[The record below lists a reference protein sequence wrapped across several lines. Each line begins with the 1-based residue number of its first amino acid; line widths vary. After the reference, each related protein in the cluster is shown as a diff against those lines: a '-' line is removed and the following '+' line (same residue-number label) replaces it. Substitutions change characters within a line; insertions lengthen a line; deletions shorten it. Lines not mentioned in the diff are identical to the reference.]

1 MSTSKDDG
9 TVQKAPAAQGPAS
22 PSGEPAAATG
32 TAAKPKGKPG
42 RKPRGT
48 VPAIVT
54 EPPDHP
60 DPSHVLTWRQRK
72 VLQVIRESVQRRGY
86 PPSMREIGEA
96 VGLTSTSSVSYQLS
110 TLQAKGY
117 LRRDAGRPRTVE
129 VRLPGQPPVPL
140 AAGPTAARAPR
151 RRPGPA
157 RSPKPAARVPLVG
170 RIAAGIPVPA
180 EESADDIFP
189 LPKELVGEGEL
200 FMLKVAGDSMIG
212 AAIADGD
219 WVVIRQQSDAES
231 GEIVAAMI
239 DGEATVKTLK
249 RTDNHAWL
257 MPHNSA
263 YAPIPAD
270 KATILGRVVSVLRR
284 V

>member
-1 MSTSKDDG
+1 MSSMTAD
-9 TVQKAPAAQGPAS
+9 QAS
-22 PSGEPAAATG
+22 GSPDLDPTL
-32 TAAKPKGKPG
+32 TA
-42 RKPRGT
+42 
-48 VPAIVT
+48 
-54 EPPDHP
+54 
-60 DPSHVLTWRQRK
+60 RQRK
-72 VLQVIRESVQRRGY
+72 IVRFISSWIQEHGY
-86 PPSMREIGEA
+86 SPSMREIGRA
-96 VGLTSTSSVSYQLS
+96 VGLTSTSSVEHQLAA
-110 TLQAKGY
+110 LQAKGY
-117 LRRDAGRPRTVE
+117 LRRAAGCPRTVE
-129 VRLPGQPPVPL
+129 VRLPGQPPAPEP
-140 AAGPTAARAPR
+140 AAARAPR
-151 RRPGPA
+151 RRPA

-170 RIAAGIPVPA
+170 RIAAGVPVPA

-249 RTDNHAWL
+249 RSDNHIWL
-257 MPHNSA
+257 MPHNAA
-263 YAPIPAD
+263 YPPILGD
-270 KATILGRVVSVLRR
+270 QATILGRVVSVLRR

>member
-1 MSTSKDDG
+1 MSSTTAD
-9 TVQKAPAAQGPAS
+9 QAS
-22 PSGEPAAATG
+22 GSPDLDPTL
-32 TAAKPKGKPG
+32 TA
-42 RKPRGT
+42 
-48 VPAIVT
+48 
-54 EPPDHP
+54 
-60 DPSHVLTWRQRK
+60 RQRK
-72 VLQVIRESVQRRGY
+72 IVRFITGWVHEHGY
-86 PPSMREIGEA
+86 SPSIREIGRA
-96 VGLTSTSSVSYQLS
+96 VGLTSTSSVEHQLAA
-110 TLQAKGY
+110 LQAKGY
-117 LRRDAGRPRTVE
+117 LRRAAGCPRTVE

-140 AAGPTAARAPR
+140 TPGPAAAPAPR
-151 RRPGPA
+151 RPA

-249 RTDNHAWL
+249 RSDNHVWL

-263 YAPIPAD
+263 YTPIPGD
-270 KATILGRVVSVLRR
+270 KATILGRVVTVLRR

>member
-1 MSTSKDDG
+1 MSSTTAD
-9 TVQKAPAAQGPAS
+9 QAS
-22 PSGEPAAATG
+22 GSPDLDPTL
-32 TAAKPKGKPG
+32 TA
-42 RKPRGT
+42 
-48 VPAIVT
+48 
-54 EPPDHP
+54 
-60 DPSHVLTWRQRK
+60 RQRK
-72 VLQVIRESVQRRGY
+72 IVRFITGWVHEHGY
-86 PPSMREIGEA
+86 SPSIREIGRA
-96 VGLTSTSSVSYQLS
+96 VGLTSTSSVEHQLAA
-110 TLQAKGY
+110 LQAKGY
-117 LRRDAGRPRTVE
+117 LRRAAGCPRTVE

-140 AAGPTAARAPR
+140 TPGPAAAPAPR
-151 RRPGPA
+151 RPA

-249 RTDNHAWL
+249 RSDNHVWL

-263 YAPIPAD
+263 YTPIPGD
-270 KATILGRVVSVLRR
+270 RATILGRVVTVLRR

>member
-1 MSTSKDDG
+1 MSSMTAD
-9 TVQKAPAAQGPAS
+9 QAPGGPDLD
-22 PSGEPAAATG
+22 PAL
-32 TAAKPKGKPG
+32 TA
-42 RKPRGT
+42 
-48 VPAIVT
+48 
-54 EPPDHP
+54 
-60 DPSHVLTWRQRK
+60 RQRK
-72 VLQVIRESVQRRGY
+72 IVRFISDWVQERGY
-86 PPSMREIGEA
+86 SPSMREIGRA
-96 VGLTSTSSVSYQLS
+96 VGLTSTSSVEHQLAA
-110 TLQAKGY
+110 LEAKGY
-117 LRRDAGRPRTVE
+117 LRRAAGCPRTVE
-129 VRLPGQPPVPL
+129 VRLPGQPRVSPAPAQ
-140 AAGPTAARAPR
+140 AATRAPR
-151 RRPGPA
+151 RGPA

-170 RIAAGIPVPA
+170 RIAAGVPVPA

-249 RTDNHAWL
+249 RSDNHVWL
-257 MPHNSA
+257 MPHNAA
-263 YAPIPAD
+263 YPPILGD
-270 KATILGRVVSVLRR
+270 QATILGRVVSVLRR

>member
-1 MSTSKDDG
+1 MSSTMAD
-9 TVQKAPAAQGPAS
+9 QAS
-22 PSGEPAAATG
+22 GSPDLDPTL
-32 TAAKPKGKPG
+32 TA
-42 RKPRGT
+42 
-48 VPAIVT
+48 
-54 EPPDHP
+54 
-60 DPSHVLTWRQRK
+60 RQRK
-72 VLQVIRESVQRRGY
+72 IVRFISGWVQEHGY
-86 PPSMREIGEA
+86 SPSMREIGRA
-96 VGLTSTSSVSYQLS
+96 VGLTSTSSVEHQLAA
-110 TLQAKGY
+110 LQAKGY
-117 LRRDAGRPRTVE
+117 LRRAAGCPRTVE
-129 VRLPGQPPVPL
+129 VRLPGPEVLPAP
-140 AAGPTAARAPR
+140 GPATAHAPR
-151 RRPGPA
+151 RWPA

-170 RIAAGIPVPA
+170 RIAAGVPVPA
-180 EESADDIFP
+180 EESADDMFP

-249 RTDNHAWL
+249 RSDNHVWL

-263 YAPIPAD
+263 YTPIPGD
-270 KATILGRVVSVLRR
+270 QATILGRVVSVLRR

>member
-1 MSTSKDDG
+1 MSSATAD
-9 TVQKAPAAQGPAS
+9 QAS
-22 PSGEPAAATG
+22 GSPDLDPTL
-32 TAAKPKGKPG
+32 TA
-42 RKPRGT
+42 
-48 VPAIVT
+48 
-54 EPPDHP
+54 
-60 DPSHVLTWRQRK
+60 RQRK
-72 VLQVIRESVQRRGY
+72 IVRFISGWVHEHGY
-86 PPSMREIGEA
+86 SPSIREIGRA
-96 VGLTSTSSVSYQLS
+96 VGLTSTSSVEHQLAA
-110 TLQAKGY
+110 LQAKGY
-117 LRRDAGRPRTVE
+117 LRRAARCPRTVE

-140 AAGPTAARAPR
+140 APGPPARAPR
-151 RRPGPA
+151 RRAAPA

-170 RIAAGIPVPA
+170 RIAAGIPLPA

-249 RTDNHAWL
+249 RTDNHVWL

-263 YAPIPAD
+263 YTPIPAD

>member
-1 MSTSKDDG
+1 MSSTTAD
-9 TVQKAPAAQGPAS
+9 QAPGGPDLD
-22 PSGEPAAATG
+22 PTL
-32 TAAKPKGKPG
+32 TA
-42 RKPRGT
+42 
-48 VPAIVT
+48 
-54 EPPDHP
+54 
-60 DPSHVLTWRQRK
+60 RQRK
-72 VLQVIRESVQRRGY
+72 IVRFISGWVHEHGY
-86 PPSMREIGEA
+86 SPSMREIGRA
-96 VGLTSTSSVSYQLS
+96 VGLTSTSSVEHQLAA
-110 TLQAKGY
+110 LQAKGY
-117 LRRDAGRPRTVE
+117 LRRAAGCPRTVE
-129 VRLPGQPPVPL
+129 VRLPGQPPTPL
-140 AAGPTAARAPR
+140 APGPAAVRTPR
-151 RRPGPA
+151 RRPA

-170 RIAAGIPVPA
+170 RIAAGAPVPA
-180 EESADDIFP
+180 EESAEEIFP

-249 RTDNHAWL
+249 RSDNHVWL

-263 YAPIPAD
+263 YTPIPGD
-270 KATILGRVVSVLRR
+270 QATILGRVVSVLRR